1 MQAGENQMIND
12 NRGKKKKRRKLNVLR
27 LIIVIIAMLVV
38 LGGGAAF
45 GMVVYSLQGLPAWD
59 PAALDPSNAT
69 EIYDKDG
76 NLIAHLGQEKR
87 TLVKIR
93 DVPPIVKKAVLA
105 AEDIRFYQHHG
116 IDLRAIARAI
126 WTDIT
131 GGSLSQGGS
140 TITQQLVKN
149 SFLTPDKTFK
159 RKIQEAFLAIQV
171 ERHFTKD
178 EIFEFY
184 LNQNYF
190 GEGAYGIE
198 MASRTYFGKSVGELN
213 LEEAALLAGLLQAP
227 SAYSPFYDPDAAIAR
242 RNIILDLM
250 AKYGFVSPAEAAAAK
265 EQPLKLNTQKPSNES
280 YPYPYFV
287 DYVTDQLVKRYGE
300 AQVFREGLKVYTT
313 LDPKIQ
319 KAAEE
324 AMAKSANFPASKR
337 DENGVLQPQAALAV
351 VDPHNG
357 HIKALVGGREH
368 TQLRQ
373 WNRATRTTRQPGSA
387 FKPIIAY
394 GPGIEYL
401 GMSPATVIDDIP
413 LKYPKWQPKNYDGVY
428 RGLITIRTAVSLSVN
443 TVAVKVLEKVTIG
456 PAADFARKLGIDTI
470 QPDQEGLAMALGGL
484 SKGVTPLQMAA
495 AYGAFANQGV
505 YVEPTAITHV
515 EDARGNLIEK
525 FEPAKHRAMKPTT
538 AWLVTDMLRTVVQQ
552 GTGTRAQLGGR
563 PVAGKTG
570 TTDQREN
577 NWFVGYTPELSC
589 AVWMGYDDATVS
601 LPPGCYGGTYTAQ
614 IWKDVMSKALEG
626 VPVRSFPRP
635 GGIVSATVDSK
646 SGLLPGPLTP
656 PEHLVT
662 DYFVEGTVPAEVDNT
677 HVLVDICPV
686 SGLLAGEYCPDRV
699 AQVRVN
705 TGYEVPSSVK
715 DYAERLPAK
724 TCDAHGFGIPYPGNG
739 TGSSPGL
746 PTLPP
751 VDGDVPADGQ
761 PGRDNGRND
770 GHPGEG
776 GWSDR
781 GTDRREPH
789 LPDLDLFF

>member
-1 MQAGENQMIND
+1 MIND
-12 NRGKKKKRRKLNVLR
+12 MQDRKKKKRKLNVVR
-27 LIIVIIAMLVV
+27 LIIVIIALLAV

-45 GMVVYSLQGLPAWD
+45 GMVVYSLQGLPTWD

-76 NLIAHLGQEKR
+76 NLITQLGKEKR
-87 TLVKIR
+87 ALVRIQ
-93 DVPPIVKKAVLA
+93 DVPPVIKKAVLA
-105 AEDIRFYQHHG
+105 AEDVRFYQHHG
-116 IDLRAIARAI
+116 VDLRAIGRAA
-126 WTDIT
+126 WADIT
-131 GGSLSQGGS
+131 GGGLSQGGS

-149 SFLTPDKTFK
+149 SFLSRDKTIK

-198 MASRTYFGKSVGELN
+198 MASRTYFGKSVSELQ
-213 LEEAALLAGLLQAP
+213 LDEAALLAGLLKAP
-227 SAYSPFYDPDAAIAR
+227 SAYSPFQDPDAAIAR
-242 RNIILDLM
+242 RNIVLDLM
-250 AKYGFVSPAEAAAAK
+250 AKYGFVSPVEAAAAK
-265 EQPLKLNTQKPSNES
+265 AKPLNLNTQKPSNET

-287 DYVTDQLVKRYGE
+287 DYVTDQLVNRYGE

-319 KAAEE
+319 KAAEA
-324 AMAKSANFPASKR
+324 AMAKSANFPTAKR
-337 DENGVLQPQAALAV
+337 DKNGVLQPQAALV
-351 VDPHNG
+351 VLDPHNG
-357 HIKALVGGREH
+357 HIKAIVGGREH

-413 LKYPKWQPKNYDGVY
+413 LKYPKWEPKNYDGVY

-443 TVAVKVLEKVTIG
+443 MVAVKVLEKVSTG
-456 PAADFARKLGIDTI
+456 PAADFARKLGINTLL
-470 QPDQEGLAMALGGL
+470 PEQEGLAMALGGL
-484 SKGVTPLQMAA
+484 TKGVTPLQMAA

-505 YVEPTAITHV
+505 YVEPTAISHV
-515 EDARGNLIEK
+515 EDAQGNLIEK

-552 GTGTRAQLGGR
+552 GTGTRAQLGSR

-589 AVWMGYDDATVS
+589 AVWMGYDDATIS
-601 LPPGCYGGTYTAQ
+601 LPRGCYGGTYTAQ

-626 VPVRSFPRP
+626 VPVRAFPRP

-662 DYFVEGTVPAEVDNT
+662 DYFVEGTVPTELDNT
-677 HVLVDICPV
+677 HVLAEICPV
-686 SGLLAGEYCPDRV
+686 SGLLAGEYCPERV

-705 TGYEVPSSVK
+705 TGYVVPPYVK
-715 DYAERLPAK
+715 DFAERLPTK
-724 TCDAHGFGIPYPGNG
+724 TCDVHGLGTPYPGNG
-739 TGSSPGL
+739 TGPSPGL

-751 VDGDVPADGQ
+751 VDEETSPDGQ
-761 PGRDNGRND
+761 PNGGYNGRND
-770 GHPGEG
+770 IPPAEG
-776 GWSDR
+776 RQNDR
-781 GTDRREPH
+781 GTGRRESG
-789 LPDLDLFF
+789 LLNLDLDRILRP

>member
-1 MQAGENQMIND
+1 MIND
-12 NRGKKKKRRKLNVLR
+12 MQVRKKKKRKLNVAR
-27 LIIVIIAMLVV
+27 LIIVILALLVV

-45 GMVVYSLQGLPAWD
+45 GMIVYSLQGLPAWD

-76 NLIAHLGQEKR
+76 HLITQLGKEKR
-87 TLVKIR
+87 VLVRIQ
-93 DVPPIVKKAVLA
+93 DVPPVIKKAVLA
-105 AEDIRFYQHHG
+105 AEDVRFYQHHG
-116 IDLRAIARAI
+116 IDLRAIGRAA
-126 WTDIT
+126 WADIT
-131 GGSLSQGGS
+131 GGGLSQGGS

-149 SFLTPDKTFK
+149 SFLTPEKKLK

-198 MASRTYFGKSVGELN
+198 MASRTYFGKSVDELQ
-213 LEEAALLAGLLQAP
+213 LDEAALLAGLLKAP
-227 SAYSPFYDPDAAIAR
+227 SAYSPFQDPDAAVAR
-242 RNIILDLM
+242 RNTVLDLM

-265 EQPLKLNTQKPSNES
+265 TKPLKLNTEKPSHET

-287 DYVTDQLVKRYGE
+287 DYVTDQLVSRYGE
-300 AQVFREGLKVYTT
+300 ARVFREGLKVYTT

-319 KAAEE
+319 KAAEA
-324 AMAKSANFPASKR
+324 AMAKASNFPTAKR
-337 DENGVLQPQAALAV
+337 DKNGVLQPQAALVV

-357 HIKALVGGREH
+357 HIKAIVGGREH

-394 GPGIEYL
+394 GPGIEHL

-413 LKYPKWQPKNYDGVY
+413 LKYPKWEPKNYDGVY

-443 TVAVKVLEKVTIG
+443 MVAVKVLEKVTTG
-456 PAADFARKLGIDTI
+456 PAVEFARKLGITTLR
-470 QPDQEGLAMALGGL
+470 PEQEGLAMALGGL

-505 YVEPTAITHV
+505 YVEPTAISQV
-515 EDARGNLIEK
+515 EDAQGNLIEK

-538 AWLVTDMLRTVVQQ
+538 AWLMTDMLRTVVQQ
-552 GTGTRAQLGGR
+552 GTGTRARLGSR

-570 TTDQREN
+570 TTDKREN

-589 AVWMGYDDATVS
+589 AVWMGYDDATIS
-601 LPPGCYGGTYTAQ
+601 LPQGCYGGTYTAQ
-614 IWKDVMSKALEG
+614 IWRDVMSKALEG
-626 VPVRSFPRP
+626 VPVRGFPRP
-635 GGIVSATVDSK
+635 GGIVSATVDAK

-656 PEHLVT
+656 PAHLVT
-662 DYFVEGTVPAEVDNT
+662 DYFVKGTEPTEVDNT
-677 HVLVDICPV
+677 HVLAEICPV
-686 SGLLAGEYCPDRV
+686 SGLLAGEYCPERV

-705 TGYEVPSSVK
+705 TGYEVPPFVK
-715 DYAERLPAK
+715 DFAERLPTK
-724 TCDAHGFGIPYPGNG
+724 TCDVHSLGAPYPGNG
-739 TGSSPGL
+739 TGPSPGL

-751 VDGDVPADGQ
+751 VDGETPPDEERNGGGYNSPDNLPPADDRQ
-761 PGRDNGRND
+761 N
-770 GHPGEG
+770 
-776 GWSDR
+776 DR
-781 GTDRREPH
+781 GTWQREPG
-789 LPDLDLFF
+789 LLDLDRILRP